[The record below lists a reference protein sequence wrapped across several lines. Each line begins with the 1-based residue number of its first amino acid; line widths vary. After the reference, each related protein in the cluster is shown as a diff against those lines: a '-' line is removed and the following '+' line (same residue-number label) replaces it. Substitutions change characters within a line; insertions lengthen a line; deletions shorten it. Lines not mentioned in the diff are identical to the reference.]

1 VSDRKYRQRGYQDR
15 SDDKTEKREGVR
27 PKPKDMTFG
36 PRFIQMPGTR
46 TVSRCANCGELLQ
59 SLSEPL
65 GQCPKCKADLHACKQ
80 CTYFDPG
87 SRFECTQ
94 PVPDRVADKIL
105 ANNCQFFSLRQKVEK
120 ETSVATG
127 NVNDARAAFERL
139 FKK

>member
-1 VSDRKYRQRGYQDR
+1 
-15 SDDKTEKREGVR
+15 
-27 PKPKDMTFG
+27 MTFG

-59 SLSEPL
+59 FLSEPL

-94 PVPDRVADKIL
+94 PIPDRIADKIL

-127 NVNDARAAFERL
+127 TANDARAAFERL